1 MENDFKHEKN
11 SLLLFHSF
19 ARLKISFLSERI
31 SERRRKVVHAKHLLK
46 TDNSGMTTKTVDK
59 ANLFFHH
66 AKRWLSFGM
75 RKDGLSMARGVLWNM
90 SDLEVDW
97 TNLGQGPRLFEECL
111 AVVLN
116 KVSSQ

>member
-1 MENDFKHEKN
+1 
-11 SLLLFHSF
+11 
-19 ARLKISFLSERI
+19 
-31 SERRRKVVHAKHLLK
+31 
-46 TDNSGMTTKTVDK
+46 
-59 ANLFFHH
+59 
-66 AKRWLSFGM
+66 M